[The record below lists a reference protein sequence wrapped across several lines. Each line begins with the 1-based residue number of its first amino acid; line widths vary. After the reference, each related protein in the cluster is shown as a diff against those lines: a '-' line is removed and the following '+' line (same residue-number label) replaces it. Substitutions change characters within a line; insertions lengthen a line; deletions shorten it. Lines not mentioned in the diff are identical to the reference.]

1 MTNGDFIFFTLAL
14 QPTPGSPYLLSW
26 KANDADDEK
35 ARKAFESVIISSD
48 TLFEWDDLEEFI
60 NKTAQTSQSVYN
72 ITVPLSYRKN
82 EATALIYDLLSN
94 FAEYLNRSVDQ
105 MANMTP
111 AQFAHNLRQQ
121 IYSKRSSSTRVARS
135 GMASFLIPLLR
146 LNPRNGKFELAAKYD
161 TEIQKLHIVDPELW
175 KWHNSTAFPTNDPKC
190 GFDRQHCLALGSDL
204 TITLLVLG
212 LCALI
217 IMACGAIYYYRQRI
231 KEQEFRHMFLYKPG
245 ITPSTGKYS
254 IKSYESV
261 CALTYHGPLLQLD
274 NQQVLSISLPDRLNV
289 KLLSRNKAFRN
300 ISLTVHGLYHA
311 NVGRFYG
318 VKVEEKGPCELLME
332 FSHRGTLHDVLSQK
346 NSFTDV
352 AVRLSFLYDLVKG
365 LMYIH
370 SSALGYHGTL
380 TATTCFIDSRF
391 TLKISHAGFDR
402 ISQAVNTEPKM
413 MRVKQSTNHLI
424 VCRADDVHGFGIIAF
439 DALKLKA
446 LSSRTEDGTVKK
458 TPLEIDIEDCMRS
471 DYNLRPPIFGIKRS
485 FQKLSNLPQNVVSH
499 MLKLLDQQTQQLEHL
514 VQVKTATLVEETTK
528 TDMLLAEMLPR
539 SIIKQLRNKEPLSAE
554 SFDSVSILFSDL
566 PVFAKLVM
574 KCSPLEVI
582 DLLNRTHSAFDEVV
596 PYYDAYKVETIND
609 SYMIS
614 SGIPMR
620 NHNHADVL
628 CLLGRAI
635 LERCKISADM
645 THDKMEL
652 SIRIGINSG
661 PVVAGVIGT
670 KAPRYCLYVY
680 VGNAFPL

>member
-1 MTNGDFIFFTLAL
+1 
-14 QPTPGSPYLLSW
+14 
-26 KANDADDEK
+26 
-35 ARKAFESVIISSD
+35 
-48 TLFEWDDLEEFI
+48 
-60 NKTAQTSQSVYN
+60 
-72 ITVPLSYRKN
+72 
-82 EATALIYDLLSN
+82 
-94 FAEYLNRSVDQ
+94 
-105 MANMTP
+105 
-111 AQFAHNLRQQ
+111 
-121 IYSKRSSSTRVARS
+121 
-135 GMASFLIPLLR
+135 
-146 LNPRNGKFELAAKYD
+146 
-161 TEIQKLHIVDPELW
+161 
-175 KWHNSTAFPTNDPKC
+175 
-190 GFDRQHCLALGSDL
+190 
-204 TITLLVLG
+204 
-212 LCALI
+212 
-217 IMACGAIYYYRQRI
+217 
-231 KEQEFRHMFLYKPG
+231 MFLYKPG

-254 IKSYESV
+254 IKSHESV
-261 CALTYHGPLLQLD
+261 CALTYHGPSLQLD

-346 NSFTDV
+346 NNFTDV

-413 MRVKQSTNHLI
+413 MRVKQSKKP
-424 VCRADDVHGFGIIAF
+424 F
-439 DALKLKA
+439 DT
-446 LSSRTEDGTVKK
+446 LSSLTEDGTVKK

-485 FQKLSNLPQNVVSH
+485 FQKLPNLPQNVVSH

-514 VQVKTATLVEETTK
+514 VQAKTATLVEETTK

-539 SIIKQLRNKEPLSAE
+539 SIIKQLRNKEPLNAE

-635 LERCKISADM
+635 LERCKISAD
-645 THDKMEL
+645 TTDDKMEL

-661 PVVAGVIGT
+661 PVVAGSSGQKHHAIVCMYMLVT
-670 KAPRYCLYVY
+670 RSTVTHD
-680 VGNAFPL
+680 PLA